1 MLEGFKNEGDKVIVG
16 KEVIYK
22 DIDFDILKV
31 KIIIDKKDLKDEDLI
46 LFKKGSYK

>member
-22 DIDFDILKV
+22 DIDFDIFKI
-31 KIIIDKKDLKDEDLI
+31 KIIINKKDIKDEDLI
-46 LFKKGSYK
+46 LFKKGSNK